1 MKRFFLYGCFL
12 GLFLPVMG
20 AEGNEPTEMTASI
33 KNPSFEEGL
42 NGWEAIGFQKQTNNS
57 PSDEGWNKDGTVYAE
72 KWVSSSWTLP
82 DVKLSQTVTGLP
94 QGSYTVKVYAHAV
107 NQSGNPESTK
117 GVSFFAGLNEVQ
129 VGAGGEYRIDVI
141 VTDGRL
147 DLGMKVS
154 STDANWV
161 ACDNFRLYYHG
172 REEVDAYRKDLK
184 EKLALASAAMSEK
197 DCHNRSQ
204 LEQAV
209 HNAENVEG
217 DIESLLTAILDLE
230 QAITEYRRLT
240 VEYGAFERAFLN
252 ARKLYS
258 ETDFPGKTVFGEA
271 IDQVSPMLDVPEGKD
286 LMGAVTR
293 LEKATQ
299 VYLDSRPS
307 NWMTLRNGA
316 LWKDDRGEVVQAHGA
331 GFLQVGDT
339 WYMIGED
346 RNNTWNPDVN
356 MYSTKDFVNWKFER
370 KIIQNGSTHPSLGNG
385 RFIERPKLMYCRKTG
400 KYVVWCHW
408 EQGNYGAS
416 EAAVFYCDSVNGDY
430 KFHWAGRP
438 LGVKSRDCNV
448 FVDDDGTAYFISTI
462 EENQHLGLFRLSDD
476 YLSAVEYTELFKWQS
491 REAPAIVREGD
502 TYFMMFSACS
512 GWDPNQASF
521 SWSKSLTSGWSS
533 RTNIG
538 NSVAYDTQAAS
549 ILTIKG
555 SEGTSYV
562 YVGDRWQD
570 PGLAESKTIMFP
582 ISFNGKSIVFDYRP
596 QFDLDLST
604 GQSRESSQACF
615 IPKTKW
621 TVRAFSSQE
630 TNSEDGAAEN
640 AIDGDLRTKW
650 HTRYNGG
657 VAAAPHHIEVDMG
670 EEHEVAGFLCAPR
683 MDNSSNGL
691 IRDYLFLVS
700 SDSKQWEAV
709 SGGTWLP
716 YYANV
721 YFEPVRARYFRLVV
735 LSGEYASLSEIDV
748 LKETPSSFDPVSVSG
763 SWRLGESSPLYGTSL
778 KVREGSSVTLTAKTK
793 ADKGSWAFYGP
804 KGEMGH
810 VNEYKISKVSDGNTG
825 IYTFIYSDQYC
836 QSAKVDFQ
844 VAIRGG
850 SGVGGVEE
858 NVEVIGRKYYTLQ
871 GMEVSP
877 PLSKDLYIVKT
888 TYADGHVK
896 TETKFFSEGWSF

>member
-1 MKRFFLYGCFL
+1 MYGCFF

-20 AEGNEPTEMTASI
+20 AEVNEPTEMTASI

-107 NQSGNPESTK
+107 NQSGNPEITK

-129 VGAGGEYRIDVI
+129 VGAGGEYRINVI

-172 REEVDAYRKDLK
+172 REEVDAYRKDLT

-230 QAITEYRRLT
+230 QAIMEYRRLT

-370 KIIQNGSTHPSLGNG
+370 KIIRNGSTHPSLGNG

-570 PGLAESKTIMFP
+570 PGLAESKTILFP
-582 ISFNGKSIVFDYRP
+582 ISFKNNTITFNYVPRFDMNLP
-596 QFDLDLST
+596 T
-604 GQSRESSQACF
+604 GQCRTTGMTHLVSKEGW
-615 IPKTKW
+615 K
-621 TVRAFSSQE
+621 VRACSSEE
-630 TNSEDGAAEN
+630 TSSENGASSN
-640 AIDGDLRTKW
+640 AIDGRTDTKW
-650 HTRYNGG
+650 HTRYSGG
-657 VAAAPHHIEVDMG
+657 GSEAPHFSKKRPSYHI
-670 EEHEVAGFLCAPR
+670 A
-683 MDNSSNGL
+683 N
-691 IRDYLFLVS
+691 YL
-700 SDSKQWEAV
+700 
-709 SGGTWLP
+709 
-716 YYANV
+716 
-721 YFEPVRARYFRLVV
+721 
-735 LSGEYASLSEIDV
+735 
-748 LKETPSSFDPVSVSG
+748 
-763 SWRLGESSPLYGTSL
+763 
-778 KVREGSSVTLTAKTK
+778 
-793 ADKGSWAFYGP
+793 
-804 KGEMGH
+804 
-810 VNEYKISKVSDGNTG
+810 
-825 IYTFIYSDQYC
+825 
-836 QSAKVDFQ
+836 
-844 VAIRGG
+844 
-850 SGVGGVEE
+850 
-858 NVEVIGRKYYTLQ
+858 
-871 GMEVSP
+871 
-877 PLSKDLYIVKT
+877 
-888 TYADGHVK
+888 
-896 TETKFFSEGWSF
+896 

>member
-1 MKRFFLYGCFL
+1 MKRFFLYGCFF

-20 AEGNEPTEMTASI
+20 AEVNEPTEMTASI

-107 NQSGNPESTK
+107 NQSGNPEITK

-129 VGAGGEYRIDVI
+129 VGAGGEYRINVI

-370 KIIQNGSTHPSLGNG
+370 KIIRNGSTHPSLGNG

-408 EQGNYGAS
+408 EQGN
-416 EAAVFYCDSVNGDY
+416 
-430 KFHWAGRP
+430 
-438 LGVKSRDCNV
+438 
-448 FVDDDGTAYFISTI
+448 
-462 EENQHLGLFRLSDD
+462 
-476 YLSAVEYTELFKWQS
+476 
-491 REAPAIVREGD
+491 
-502 TYFMMFSACS
+502 
-512 GWDPNQASF
+512 
-521 SWSKSLTSGWSS
+521 
-533 RTNIG
+533 
-538 NSVAYDTQAAS
+538 
-549 ILTIKG
+549 
-555 SEGTSYV
+555 
-562 YVGDRWQD
+562 
-570 PGLAESKTIMFP
+570 
-582 ISFNGKSIVFDYRP
+582 
-596 QFDLDLST
+596 
-604 GQSRESSQACF
+604 
-615 IPKTKW
+615 
-621 TVRAFSSQE
+621 
-630 TNSEDGAAEN
+630 
-640 AIDGDLRTKW
+640 
-650 HTRYNGG
+650 
-657 VAAAPHHIEVDMG
+657 
-670 EEHEVAGFLCAPR
+670 
-683 MDNSSNGL
+683 
-691 IRDYLFLVS
+691 
-700 SDSKQWEAV
+700 
-709 SGGTWLP
+709 
-716 YYANV
+716 
-721 YFEPVRARYFRLVV
+721 
-735 LSGEYASLSEIDV
+735 
-748 LKETPSSFDPVSVSG
+748 
-763 SWRLGESSPLYGTSL
+763 
-778 KVREGSSVTLTAKTK
+778 
-793 ADKGSWAFYGP
+793 
-804 KGEMGH
+804 
-810 VNEYKISKVSDGNTG
+810 
-825 IYTFIYSDQYC
+825 
-836 QSAKVDFQ
+836 
-844 VAIRGG
+844 
-850 SGVGGVEE
+850 
-858 NVEVIGRKYYTLQ
+858 
-871 GMEVSP
+871 
-877 PLSKDLYIVKT
+877 
-888 TYADGHVK
+888 
-896 TETKFFSEGWSF
+896 

>member
-1 MKRFFLYGCFL
+1 MKRFFLYGCFF

-20 AEGNEPTEMTASI
+20 AEVNEPTEMTASI

-107 NQSGNPESTK
+107 NQSGNPEITK

-129 VGAGGEYRIDVI
+129 VGAGGEYRINVI

-370 KIIQNGSTHPSLGNG
+370 KIIRNGSTHPSLGNG

-570 PGLAESKTIMFP
+570 PGLAESKTILFP
-582 ISFNGKSIVFDYRP
+582 ISFKNNTITFNYVPRFDMNLP
-596 QFDLDLST
+596 T
-604 GQSRESSQACF
+604 GQCRTTGMTHLVSKEGW
-615 IPKTKW
+615 K
-621 TVRAFSSQE
+621 VRACSSEE
-630 TNSEDGAAEN
+630 TSSEN
-640 AIDGDLRTKW
+640 IIK
-650 HTRYNGG
+650 
-657 VAAAPHHIEVDMG
+657 
-670 EEHEVAGFLCAPR
+670 
-683 MDNSSNGL
+683 
-691 IRDYLFLVS
+691 
-700 SDSKQWEAV
+700 
-709 SGGTWLP
+709 
-716 YYANV
+716 
-721 YFEPVRARYFRLVV
+721 
-735 LSGEYASLSEIDV
+735 
-748 LKETPSSFDPVSVSG
+748 
-763 SWRLGESSPLYGTSL
+763 
-778 KVREGSSVTLTAKTK
+778 
-793 ADKGSWAFYGP
+793 
-804 KGEMGH
+804 
-810 VNEYKISKVSDGNTG
+810 
-825 IYTFIYSDQYC
+825 
-836 QSAKVDFQ
+836 
-844 VAIRGG
+844 
-850 SGVGGVEE
+850 
-858 NVEVIGRKYYTLQ
+858 
-871 GMEVSP
+871 
-877 PLSKDLYIVKT
+877 
-888 TYADGHVK
+888 
-896 TETKFFSEGWSF
+896 

>member
-1 MKRFFLYGCFL
+1 MKRFFLYGCFF

-20 AEGNEPTEMTASI
+20 AEVNEPTEMTASI

-107 NQSGNPESTK
+107 NQSGNPEITK

-129 VGAGGEYRIDVI
+129 VGAGGEYRINVI

-172 REEVDAYRKDLK
+172 REEVDAYRKDLT

-230 QAITEYRRLT
+230 QAIMEYRRLT

-370 KIIQNGSTHPSLGNG
+370 KIIRNGSTHPSLGNG

-570 PGLAESKTIMFP
+570 PGLAESKTILFP
-582 ISFNGKSIVFDYRP
+582 ISFKNNTITFNYVPRFDMNLP
-596 QFDLDLST
+596 T
-604 GQSRESSQACF
+604 GQCRTTGMTHLVSKEGW
-615 IPKTKW
+615 K
-621 TVRAFSSQE
+621 VRACSSEE
-630 TNSEDGAAEN
+630 TRCDDGR
-640 AIDGDLRTKW
+640 IR
-650 HTRYNGG
+650 
-657 VAAAPHHIEVDMG
+657 
-670 EEHEVAGFLCAPR
+670 
-683 MDNSSNGL
+683 SNG
-691 IRDYLFLVS
+691 
-700 SDSKQWEAV
+700 
-709 SGGTWLP
+709 
-716 YYANV
+716 
-721 YFEPVRARYFRLVV
+721 
-735 LSGEYASLSEIDV
+735 
-748 LKETPSSFDPVSVSG
+748 
-763 SWRLGESSPLYGTSL
+763 
-778 KVREGSSVTLTAKTK
+778 
-793 ADKGSWAFYGP
+793 
-804 KGEMGH
+804 
-810 VNEYKISKVSDGNTG
+810 TG
-825 IYTFIYSDQYC
+825 ILYTKSWN
-836 QSAKVDFQ
+836 
-844 VAIRGG
+844 RGDC
-850 SGVGGVEE
+850 
-858 NVEVIGRKYYTLQ
+858 NLWKL
-871 GMEVSP
+871 
-877 PLSKDLYIVKT
+877 
-888 TYADGHVK
+888 H
-896 TETKFFSEGWSF
+896 

>member
-1 MKRFFLYGCFL
+1 MKRFFLYGCFF

-20 AEGNEPTEMTASI
+20 AEVNEPTEMTASI

-107 NQSGNPESTK
+107 NQSGNPEITK

-129 VGAGGEYRIDVI
+129 VGAGGEYRINVI

-172 REEVDAYRKDLK
+172 REEVDAYRKDLT

-230 QAITEYRRLT
+230 QAIMEYRRLT

-370 KIIQNGSTHPSLGNG
+370 KIIRNGSTHPSLGNG

-570 PGLAESKTIMFP
+570 PGLAESKTILFP
-582 ISFNGKSIVFDYRP
+582 ISFKNNTITFNYVPRFDMNLP
-596 QFDLDLST
+596 T
-604 GQSRESSQACF
+604 GQCRTTGMTHLVSKEGW
-615 IPKTKW
+615 K
-621 TVRAFSSQE
+621 VRACSSEE
-630 TNSEDGAAEN
+630 TS
-640 AIDGDLRTKW
+640 
-650 HTRYNGG
+650 
-657 VAAAPHHIEVDMG
+657 
-670 EEHEVAGFLCAPR
+670 
-683 MDNSSNGL
+683 
-691 IRDYLFLVS
+691 
-700 SDSKQWEAV
+700 
-709 SGGTWLP
+709 
-716 YYANV
+716 
-721 YFEPVRARYFRLVV
+721 
-735 LSGEYASLSEIDV
+735 
-748 LKETPSSFDPVSVSG
+748 
-763 SWRLGESSPLYGTSL
+763 
-778 KVREGSSVTLTAKTK
+778 
-793 ADKGSWAFYGP
+793 
-804 KGEMGH
+804 
-810 VNEYKISKVSDGNTG
+810 
-825 IYTFIYSDQYC
+825 
-836 QSAKVDFQ
+836 
-844 VAIRGG
+844 
-850 SGVGGVEE
+850 
-858 NVEVIGRKYYTLQ
+858 
-871 GMEVSP
+871 
-877 PLSKDLYIVKT
+877 
-888 TYADGHVK
+888 
-896 TETKFFSEGWSF
+896 

>member
-1 MKRFFLYGCFL
+1 MKRFFLYGCFF

-20 AEGNEPTEMTASI
+20 AEVNEPTEMTASI

-107 NQSGNPESTK
+107 NQSGNPEITK

-129 VGAGGEYRIDVI
+129 VGAGGEYRINVI

-172 REEVDAYRKDLK
+172 REEVDAYRKDLT

-209 HNAENVEG
+209 HNAESVEG

-370 KIIQNGSTHPSLGNG
+370 KIIRNGSTHPSLGNG

-570 PGLAESKTIMFP
+570 PGLAESKTILFP
-582 ISFNGKSIVFDYRP
+582 ISFKNNTITFNYVPRFDMNLP
-596 QFDLDLST
+596 T
-604 GQSRESSQACF
+604 GQCRTTGMTHLVSKEGW
-615 IPKTKW
+615 K
-621 TVRAFSSQE
+621 VRACSSEE
-630 TNSEDGAAEN
+630 TSSENGASSN
-640 AIDGDLRTKW
+640 AIDGRPDTKW
-650 HTRYNGG
+650 HTRYSGG
-657 VAAAPHHIEVDMG
+657 GSEAPHFLEIDMG
-670 EEHEVAGFLCAPR
+670 NEQEIAGFLCTPR
-683 MDNSSNGL
+683 NDNSSNGL
-691 IRDYLFLVS
+691 IRKYLFLVS
-700 SDSKQWEAV
+700 SDGIEWKAV

-716 YYANV
+716 YWTEV
-721 YFEPVRARYFRLVV
+721 YFEPIVARYFRLVATE
-735 LSGEYASLSEIDV
+735 GTYASLAELDV
-748 LKETPSSFDPVSVSG
+748 LSSAPSYTPVKVTG
-763 SWRLGESSPLYGTSL
+763 SWQYGTMVSSSKNPNL
-778 KVREGSSVTLTAKTK
+778 RENSTVKFMARTEETK
-793 ADKGSWAFYGP
+793 GTWAFYGP
-804 KGEMGH
+804 KGQMLH
-810 VNEYKISKVSDGNTG
+810 TNEYNISSLKAEDAGWYS
-825 IYTFIYSDQYC
+825 FIFTDYYN
-836 QSAKVDFQ
+836 QSAKVDFKLRVRTSSVGVKEVPSEAEGIVRRQ
-844 VAIRGG
+844 YFTLSGTEVPIPVHRGMFVVRTLYEDGRVDVAK
-850 SGVGGVEE
+850 VF
-858 NVEVIGRKYYTLQ
+858 IGD
-871 GMEVSP
+871 S
-877 PLSKDLYIVKT
+877 DC
-888 TYADGHVK
+888 
-896 TETKFFSEGWSF
+896 

>member
-1 MKRFFLYGCFL
+1 MKRFFLYGCFF

-20 AEGNEPTEMTASI
+20 AEVNEPTEMTASI

-107 NQSGNPESTK
+107 NQSGNPEITK

-129 VGAGGEYRIDVI
+129 VGAGGEYRINVI

-370 KIIQNGSTHPSLGNG
+370 KIIRNGSTHPSLGNG

-491 REAPAIVREGD
+491 RE
-502 TYFMMFSACS
+502 
-512 GWDPNQASF
+512 
-521 SWSKSLTSGWSS
+521 
-533 RTNIG
+533 
-538 NSVAYDTQAAS
+538 
-549 ILTIKG
+549 
-555 SEGTSYV
+555 
-562 YVGDRWQD
+562 
-570 PGLAESKTIMFP
+570 
-582 ISFNGKSIVFDYRP
+582 
-596 QFDLDLST
+596 
-604 GQSRESSQACF
+604 
-615 IPKTKW
+615 
-621 TVRAFSSQE
+621 
-630 TNSEDGAAEN
+630 
-640 AIDGDLRTKW
+640 
-650 HTRYNGG
+650 
-657 VAAAPHHIEVDMG
+657 
-670 EEHEVAGFLCAPR
+670 
-683 MDNSSNGL
+683 
-691 IRDYLFLVS
+691 
-700 SDSKQWEAV
+700 
-709 SGGTWLP
+709 
-716 YYANV
+716 
-721 YFEPVRARYFRLVV
+721 
-735 LSGEYASLSEIDV
+735 
-748 LKETPSSFDPVSVSG
+748 
-763 SWRLGESSPLYGTSL
+763 
-778 KVREGSSVTLTAKTK
+778 VTL
-793 ADKGSWAFYGP
+793 
-804 KGEMGH
+804 
-810 VNEYKISKVSDGNTG
+810 I
-825 IYTFIYSDQYC
+825 
-836 QSAKVDFQ
+836 
-844 VAIRGG
+844 
-850 SGVGGVEE
+850 
-858 NVEVIGRKYYTLQ
+858 L
-871 GMEVSP
+871 
-877 PLSKDLYIVKT
+877 
-888 TYADGHVK
+888 
-896 TETKFFSEGWSF
+896 

>member
-1 MKRFFLYGCFL
+1 MKRFFLYGCFF

-20 AEGNEPTEMTASI
+20 AEVNEPTEMTASI

-107 NQSGNPESTK
+107 NQSGNPEITK

-129 VGAGGEYRIDVI
+129 VGAGGEYRINVI

-240 VEYGAFERAFLN
+240 VEYGACERAFLN

-258 ETDFPGKTVFGEA
+258 ETDLPGKTVFGEA

-370 KIIQNGSTHPSLGNG
+370 KIIRNGSTHPSLGNG

-448 FVDDDGTAYFISTI
+448 FVGDDGTAYFISTI

-570 PGLAESKTIMFP
+570 PGLAESKTILFP
-582 ISFNGKSIVFDYRP
+582 ISFKNNTITFNYVPRFDMNLP
-596 QFDLDLST
+596 T
-604 GQSRESSQACF
+604 GQCRTTGMTHLVSKEGW
-615 IPKTKW
+615 K
-621 TVRAFSSQE
+621 VRACSSEE
-630 TNSEDGAAEN
+630 TSSENGASSN
-640 AIDGDLRTKW
+640 AIDGRPDTKW
-650 HTRYNGG
+650 HTRY
-657 VAAAPHHIEVDMG
+657 
-670 EEHEVAGFLCAPR
+670 
-683 MDNSSNGL
+683 
-691 IRDYLFLVS
+691 
-700 SDSKQWEAV
+700 
-709 SGGTWLP
+709 SGG
-716 YYANV
+716 
-721 YFEPVRARYFRLVV
+721 
-735 LSGEYASLSEIDV
+735 GSE
-748 LKETPSSFDPVSVSG
+748 
-763 SWRLGESSPLYGTSL
+763 
-778 KVREGSSVTLTAKTK
+778 A
-793 ADKGSWAFYGP
+793 
-804 KGEMGH
+804 
-810 VNEYKISKVSDGNTG
+810 
-825 IYTFIYSDQYC
+825 Q
-836 QSAKVDFQ
+836 
-844 VAIRGG
+844 
-850 SGVGGVEE
+850 
-858 NVEVIGRKYYTLQ
+858 IGR
-871 GMEVSP
+871 
-877 PLSKDLYIVKT
+877 
-888 TYADGHVK
+888 AHV
-896 TETKFFSEGWSF
+896 

>member
-1 MKRFFLYGCFL
+1 MKRFFLYGCFF

-20 AEGNEPTEMTASI
+20 AEDNEPTEMTASI
-33 KNPSFEEGL
+33 RNPSFEDGL
-42 NGWEAIGFQKQTNNS
+42 NGWEAVGFQKQTNNS

-94 QGSYTVKVYAHAV
+94 QGSYTVKMYAHAV

-129 VGAGGEYRIDVI
+129 VGAGGEYRINVI

-230 QAITEYRRLT
+230 QAITEYLRLT

-370 KIIQNGSTHPSLGNG
+370 KIIRNGSTHPSLGNG

>member
-1 MKRFFLYGCFL
+1 MKRFFLYGCFF

-20 AEGNEPTEMTASI
+20 AEVNEPTEMTASI

-107 NQSGNPESTK
+107 NQSGNPEITK

-129 VGAGGEYRIDVI
+129 VGAGGEYRINVI

-370 KIIQNGSTHPSLGNG
+370 KIIRNGSTHPSLGNG

-562 YVGDRWQD
+562 YVGDRW
-570 PGLAESKTIMFP
+570 
-582 ISFNGKSIVFDYRP
+582 
-596 QFDLDLST
+596 
-604 GQSRESSQACF
+604 
-615 IPKTKW
+615 
-621 TVRAFSSQE
+621 
-630 TNSEDGAAEN
+630 
-640 AIDGDLRTKW
+640 
-650 HTRYNGG
+650 
-657 VAAAPHHIEVDMG
+657 
-670 EEHEVAGFLCAPR
+670 
-683 MDNSSNGL
+683 
-691 IRDYLFLVS
+691 
-700 SDSKQWEAV
+700 
-709 SGGTWLP
+709 
-716 YYANV
+716 
-721 YFEPVRARYFRLVV
+721 
-735 LSGEYASLSEIDV
+735 
-748 LKETPSSFDPVSVSG
+748 
-763 SWRLGESSPLYGTSL
+763 
-778 KVREGSSVTLTAKTK
+778 
-793 ADKGSWAFYGP
+793 
-804 KGEMGH
+804 
-810 VNEYKISKVSDGNTG
+810 
-825 IYTFIYSDQYC
+825 
-836 QSAKVDFQ
+836 
-844 VAIRGG
+844 
-850 SGVGGVEE
+850 
-858 NVEVIGRKYYTLQ
+858 
-871 GMEVSP
+871 
-877 PLSKDLYIVKT
+877 
-888 TYADGHVK
+888 
-896 TETKFFSEGWSF
+896 

>member
-1 MKRFFLYGCFL
+1 MKRFFLYGCFW

-107 NQSGNPESTK
+107 NQSGNPEITK

-129 VGAGGEYRIDVI
+129 VGAGGEYRINVI
-141 VTDGRL
+141 VTNGRL

-172 REEVDAYRKDLK
+172 REEVDAYRKDLT

-258 ETDFPGKTVFGEA
+258 ETDFPGKTVFGKA

-316 LWKDDRGEVVQAHGA
+316 LWKDDRGEVIQAHGA

-370 KIIQNGSTHPSLGNG
+370 KIIRNGSTHPSLGNG

-570 PGLAESKTIMFP
+570 PGLAESKTILFP
-582 ISFNGKSIVFDYRP
+582 ISFKNNTITFNYVPRFDMNLP
-596 QFDLDLST
+596 T
-604 GQSRESSQACF
+604 GQC
-615 IPKTKW
+615 
-621 TVRAFSSQE
+621 
-630 TNSEDGAAEN
+630 
-640 AIDGDLRTKW
+640 RT
-650 HTRYNGG
+650 
-657 VAAAPHHIEVDMG
+657 
-670 EEHEVAGFLCAPR
+670 
-683 MDNSSNGL
+683 
-691 IRDYLFLVS
+691 
-700 SDSKQWEAV
+700 
-709 SGGTWLP
+709 
-716 YYANV
+716 
-721 YFEPVRARYFRLVV
+721 
-735 LSGEYASLSEIDV
+735 
-748 LKETPSSFDPVSVSG
+748 
-763 SWRLGESSPLYGTSL
+763 
-778 KVREGSSVTLTAKTK
+778 
-793 ADKGSWAFYGP
+793 
-804 KGEMGH
+804 
-810 VNEYKISKVSDGNTG
+810 TG
-825 IYTFIYSDQYC
+825 MT
-836 QSAKVDFQ
+836 
-844 VAIRGG
+844 
-850 SGVGGVEE
+850 
-858 NVEVIGRKYYTLQ
+858 
-871 GMEVSP
+871 
-877 PLSKDLYIVKT
+877 
-888 TYADGHVK
+888 H
-896 TETKFFSEGWSF
+896 